1 MGISFVRQGLKH
13 LKEVGTITR
22 SSSFVSKMMVKKAQ
36 IKDAKFILE
45 LGAGDGA
52 ITQHILDAMQKDA
65 RLMIFEVNPEFC
77 KQLRKIPDNRLIVVE
92 DTAER
97 LQEYMQQYQF
107 PIANSVVSAIPF
119 VMLSDQECEK
129 ILKKCQDVM
138 NSGSYFV
145 QIHYSLMKKKLY
157 QKVFGEVKVKFQ
169 PLNLPPAFILYAQKS

>member
-22 SSSFVSKMMVKKAQ
+22 SSSFVSKMMVKKAR

-65 RLMIFEVNPEFC
+65 KLMIFEVNPEFC

-107 PIANSVVSAIPF
+107 PVCY
-119 VMLSDQECEK
+119 L
-129 ILKKCQDVM
+129 L
-138 NSGSYFV
+138 
-145 QIHYSLMKKKLY
+145 H
-157 QKVFGEVKVKFQ
+157 
-169 PLNLPPAFILYAQKS
+169 

>member
-145 QIHYSLMKKKLY
+145 QIHYSLMKKKLD